1 MILMTSDVYVSDQNR
16 KPEGSKSVPGTNGR
30 FSPSSTESPTDGTFS
45 FGFISKQPRLALYS
59 AFDSAPAQ
67 AGTTK

>member
-1 MILMTSDVYVSDQNR
+1 MFTFQTKIENLRAQSLFQEQM
-16 KPEGSKSVPGTNGR
+16 GR
-30 FSPSSTESPTDGTFS
+30 FSSSSTESPTDGTFS

-67 AGTTK
+67 AGITK